1 MDCKREIGHSSC
13 ATKKSY
19 GKVRKKVKFETGD
32 MILVYKQALK
42 IVPFR
47 FRKSFDSLG
56 KVVENQDLNT
66 AVIKRSKKER

>member
-1 MDCKREIGHSSC
+1 M
-13 ATKKSY
+13 
-19 GKVRKKVKFETGD
+19 RKKVKFETGD

-66 AVIKRSKKER
+66 AVIKRSTQE